1 LVEKSIYLE
10 DVCPLPLNVI
20 SAESQIWNCKCVF
33 ENGKYYRVEAISGQG
48 KSTLLHLIY
57 GLRNDY
63 RGRLL
68 LYEKEANTLNFD
80 QWSILRQKILSIV
93 FQDLRLFLNLS
104 GRDNILLKT
113 ALAGTNATFNM
124 DYFAEKLRINDKLDK
139 PVSMLSYGERQR
151 IALIRALAP
160 PFEWL
165 LLDEP
170 FSHLDPDNIERANE
184 LITEVCRAQH
194 AGIIIT
200 TLGYDYGL
208 KVDMIYK
215 L

>member
-1 LVEKSIYLE
+1 MQKSIYLE
-10 DVCPLPLNVI
+10 NVRPLPLNLI
-20 SAESQIWNCKCVF
+20 SAESQIWNCKCIF

-63 RGRLL
+63 HGQLL
-68 LYEKEANTLNFD
+68 LYGQEAKTLNFD
-80 QWSILRQKILSIV
+80 RWSTLRQKTLSIV

-104 GRDNILLKT
+104 GRDNILLKA
-113 ALAGTNATFNM
+113 ALAGTHATFDLN
-124 DYFAEKLRINDKLDK
+124 YFAEKLNINDKLDK

-151 IALIRALAP
+151 IALIRALAS

-170 FSHLDPDNIERANE
+170 FSHLDPDNIKRASV
-184 LITEVCRAQH
+184 LITEVCGAQN
-194 AGIIIT
+194 AGLIMT
-200 TLGYDYGL
+200 TLGYDYGPE
-208 KVDMIYK
+208 VDVVYK